1 MPAKQKLKT
10 QQPEQQPAQPEK
22 KGKPGGW
29 LDDLAGFAE
38 TARETVFKP
47 KDGLFRFSSAGKGTG
62 QGLAVVV
69 NAKIRAEED
78 AARKVLVRI
87 PAELDARL
95 KEKVSGPQ
103 TVALVAL
110 AEWALEQLDERREI
124 LTIDNK

>member
-1 MPAKQKLKT
+1 MTTPKKKAAPEAPAEKVNL
-10 QQPEQQPAQPEK
+10 EK
-22 KGKPGGW
+22 KKAASW
-29 LDDLAGFAE
+29 MDDLSGFAE
-38 TARETVFKP
+38 TARGTVFKP
-47 KDGLFRFSSAGKGTG
+47 KTSLFKFSTAGKGTG

-95 KEKVSGPQ
+95 KEKTSGPV

-124 LTIDNK
+124 LTIENK